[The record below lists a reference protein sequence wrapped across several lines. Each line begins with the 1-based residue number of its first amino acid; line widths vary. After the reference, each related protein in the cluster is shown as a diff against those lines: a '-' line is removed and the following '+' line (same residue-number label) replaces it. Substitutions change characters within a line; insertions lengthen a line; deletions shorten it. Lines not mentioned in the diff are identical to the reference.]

1 VITLAMDASTYAGSV
16 CVARGPEVVA
26 SRAVAMRN
34 AHREG
39 LMPAIDETLTDARLG
54 IDDVDRIVCGAG
66 PGSFT
71 SLRIAA
77 AIAKGLAM
85 TIGRPLY
92 AVSSLALMVGAVD
105 PPLATGEYVAVLD
118 ALRGEAYAATCVV
131 DDAGD
136 VADVGPVRLVRGAD
150 VDALEQS
157 GRIIVGEGR
166 RVRGAPNARGVV
178 RTLGLLERDG
188 AADLAQWEPDYGR
201 VAEAQRRWEAAHGRA
216 LPNA

>member
-1 VITLAMDASTYAGSV
+1 MITLAVDASTYAGSV
-16 CVARGPEVVA
+16 CVARGRDVVA
-26 SRAVAMRN
+26 SRAVAMRDP
-34 AHREG
+34 HHER
-39 LMPAIDETLTDARLG
+39 LMPAVAEALG
-54 IDDVDRIVCGAG
+54 GTGLDLRQVDRVVCGAG

-77 AIAKGLAM
+77 AITKGLAM

-92 AVSSLALMVGAVD
+92 AVSSLALMIGALD
-105 PPLATGEYVAVLD
+105 PPPAPGEYVAVLD

-136 VADVGPVRLVRGAD
+136 VADVGPVRVVREDD

-157 GRIIVGEGR
+157 GRVVVGDGR
-166 RVRGAPNARGVV
+166 RLGGAPNARGVV
-178 RTLGLLERDG
+178 RVAGLLERQG
-188 AADLAQWEPDYGR
+188 PADLAQWEPDYGR

-216 LPNA
+216 LPRA